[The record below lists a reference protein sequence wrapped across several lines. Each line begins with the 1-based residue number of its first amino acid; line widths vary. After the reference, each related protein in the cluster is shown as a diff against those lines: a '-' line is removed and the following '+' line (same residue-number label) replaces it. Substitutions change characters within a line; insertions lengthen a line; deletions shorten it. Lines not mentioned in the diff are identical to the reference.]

1 MNYWLVKSPF
11 RNRSWPYVLLQGV
24 FKLYGIRNRQARNY
38 LAQMLPDDKALYYH
52 SAAGRMIFGVMRVKS
67 PAFPDPTSSNPEWLA
82 IDFIPEITFEYPIS
96 LDQLKESEPLQ
107 ELKLF
112 KQPRLS
118 VMPLTEAEYLR
129 IRKLSEQIDL
139 PNKEIAVVEA
149 KV

>member
-38 LAQMLPDDKALYYH
+38 LAQMSTDDKALFYH
-52 SAAGRMIFGVMRVKS
+52 SAAGRLILGIMRVKA
-67 PAFPDPTSSNPEWLA
+67 PAYPDPTSSNPEWLS
-82 IDFIPEITFEYPIS
+82 IEFVPEITFEHPIT
-96 LDQLKESEPLQ
+96 LEQLKESEALQ

-118 VMPLTEAEYLR
+118 VMPLIEAEYLA
-129 IRKLSEQIDL
+129 IQMLSE
-139 PNKEIAVVEA
+139 KS
-149 KV
+149 